1 MQMIKILMAITFV
14 VFLGIGGSQII
25 AVDNA
30 YAQTSD
36 TESVTSGDVPGGTTS
51 GSSSDSELWRQIREG
66 NTGNVVGQDKSG
78 GIMIQSQGQ
87 EWREIRNGLLP
98 RYSAIS
104 LLGIL
109 FLLSI
114 FFAIRGRIKIE
125 HGRSNRTL
133 TRFSML
139 ERASHWLLASSFI
152 ILAITGLNL
161 IFGKDLLI
169 PIMGPEAF
177 ATFTVFGKYVHNYVG
192 FAFMVAVFMVAVLW
206 IVHNIPNR
214 HDLMWILRAGGMLG
228 GGHPPARKF
237 NAGQKIIFW
246 IVILCGV
253 SISMSGWALLN
264 PFTTT
269 MFADTFAISNNL
281 FGTEFPTTLAPIQ
294 EQQYQ
299 TLWHA
304 IMAVFMIVVII
315 AQIYI
320 GSVGMEGAIDAMTT
334 GEVDE
339 NWAMEHHS
347 LWVEEMD
354 NANAT
359 EQGAKAQPAE

>member
-139 ERASHWLLASSFI
+139 ERASH
-152 ILAITGLNL
+152 
-161 IFGKDLLI
+161 
-169 PIMGPEAF
+169 
-177 ATFTVFGKYVHNYVG
+177 
-192 FAFMVAVFMVAVLW
+192 
-206 IVHNIPNR
+206 
-214 HDLMWILRAGGMLG
+214 
-228 GGHPPARKF
+228 
-237 NAGQKIIFW
+237 
-246 IVILCGV
+246 
-253 SISMSGWALLN
+253 
-264 PFTTT
+264 
-269 MFADTFAISNNL
+269 
-281 FGTEFPTTLAPIQ
+281 
-294 EQQYQ
+294 
-299 TLWHA
+299 
-304 IMAVFMIVVII
+304 
-315 AQIYI
+315 
-320 GSVGMEGAIDAMTT
+320 
-334 GEVDE
+334 
-339 NWAMEHHS
+339 
-347 LWVEEMD
+347 
-354 NANAT
+354 
-359 EQGAKAQPAE
+359 